1 MKKRIC
7 LLLSAVMI
15 LAVFAA
21 CGKNAINDGKDN
33 GNGNANVNEN
43 VDNNANNNANNN
55 DKATNSGKLN
65 DVYMAVKNAY
75 GENYLPDTTI
85 NENTLTETYGINM
98 DDVVEYKAET
108 PTMVGTVDTFI
119 GIEAKEGSADKVE
132 SALKSYRDKL
142 VSDTGQL
149 PENKYKIEASR
160 VVRSGN
166 YIFFIMLGAP
176 NEKLMETGDEAAL
189 KEYSE
194 QEIQKAVDA
203 INTTLSK

>member
-15 LAVFAA
+15 LIAFAA
-21 CGKNAINDGKDN
+21 CGRNAANDGKDN

-43 VDNNANNNANNN
+43 VNNNANNN
-55 DKATNSGKLN
+55 DKETNSGKLN

-75 GENYLPDTTI
+75 GENYLPDTSI
-85 NENTLTETYGINM
+85 NENALTDTYGINM

-108 PTMVGTVDTFI
+108 PTMAGNVDTFI
-119 GIEAKEGSADKVE
+119 GIEAKEGRADEVE

-142 VSDTGQL
+142 INDTSQL

-166 YIFFIMLGAP
+166 YVFFVMLGAP
-176 NEKLMETGDEAAL
+176 NEKLMETGDETAL
-189 KEYSE
+189 KQYSE